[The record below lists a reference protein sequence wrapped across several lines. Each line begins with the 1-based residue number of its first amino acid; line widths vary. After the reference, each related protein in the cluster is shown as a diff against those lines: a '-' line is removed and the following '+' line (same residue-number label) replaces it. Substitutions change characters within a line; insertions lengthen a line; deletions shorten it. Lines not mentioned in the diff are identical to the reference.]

1 MRTFLILILSF
12 FTSFCALAQT
22 YEVGVSLG
30 ATNFVGDTGN
40 TTYIR
45 PTDVGFGVVAKWNR
59 SKRHAFRFSALYL
72 PISADDSE
80 SDDERKQQRNFEFTN
95 SVKEISLGLEYTFWE
110 WDLHSGEKQTTPYL
124 YTGITVINYGAIAR
138 TPAPENEFRAYADPW
153 TMAIPMILGVKTSV
167 GGHMVISFEVGARY
181 TFTDNLDGSNPED
194 LNLPV
199 DKNLNF
205 GNLNTND
212 WYFFSALTLAYTFG
226 RKPCYC
232 IF

>member
-1 MRTFLILILSF
+1 MRTHFILFLCLL
-12 FTSFCALAQT
+12 TSLCTFAQT
-22 YEVGVSLG
+22 YEVGVSVG

-40 TTYIR
+40 TTFVR
-45 PTDVGFGVVAKWNR
+45 PTDIGFGVVAKWNR

-80 SDDERKQQRNFEFTN
+80 SDDERKQQRNFDFNNSIKEF
-95 SVKEISLGLEYTFWE
+95 SLGLEYTFWE

-124 YTGITVINYGAIAR
+124 YTGITAINYGALAR
-138 TPAPENEFRAYADPW
+138 TPEGDFRAYDDPW
-153 TMAIPMILGVKTSV
+153 SMAIPMILGIKTSI
-167 GGHMVISFEVGARY
+167 GGHVTISFEVGARY
-181 TFTDNLDGSNPED
+181 TFTDNIDGSNPED
-194 LNLPV
+194 LSLPV
-199 DKNLNF
+199 EKNLNF

-212 WYFFSALTLAYTFG
+212 WYFFSTLTLAYSFG